1 MEELGAGCVRGGGDR
16 AHLGRQMQE
25 RVACESAHGQ
35 AQEGLQYVVGD
46 RTAACAGQQQQAEDG
61 AQADEQ
67 RGQGAVEVL

>member
-1 MEELGAGCVRGGGDR
+1 
-16 AHLGRQMQE
+16 MQE
-25 RVACESAHGQ
+25 RVACESAHGH